1 MKMYNVKEIANMLNI
16 NEETV
21 RRWIRSDGLRAT
33 QTSRKTGNVVNEQ
46 DLWTFINDNPK
57 YHKYRVLLEI
67 NTDIGYRKQLNDLLN
82 KLLNDRDMLDRRI
95 KHLQSLL
102 EES

>member
-33 QTSRKTGNVVNEQ
+33 QMSRKTGNVVNEQ
-46 DLWTFINDNPK
+46 DLWTFVNDNPK
-57 YHKYRVLLEI
+57 HHKYRVLLEI

>member
-21 RRWIRSDGLRAT
+21 RRWIRSDGLRSI
-33 QTSRKTGNVVNEQ
+33 QTSRKTGNIVNEQ
-46 DLWTFINDNPK
+46 DLWAFVNDNPK

-67 NTDIGYRKQLNDLLN
+67 HTDGGYRKQLNDLLN

>member
-1 MKMYNVKEIANMLNI
+1 MKTYNVKEIANMLNI

-21 RRWIRSDGLRAT
+21 RRWIRSDGLRSI

-57 YHKYRVLLEI
+57 YHKYRVLLEMH
-67 NTDIGYRKQLNDLLN
+67 TDEGYRKQLNDLLN